1 MTQDERP
8 NNTRRPPKLNRFAT
22 AAVPALLTLAA
33 CTAKPPQHE
42 NQRFV
47 PVSRA
52 MQSWGALEFN
62 NRELHLEAL
71 SGDMQLEYVGA
82 LSEQAGEDL
91 SGAAVYRI
99 KNADKYFKLNQS
111 TPDFCT
117 QPVRWVALNSTTGA
131 PAWSSEITFAL
142 LTIDDWSKYAINTG
156 GYCAGGK
163 YVRAGPQ

>member
-1 MTQDERP
+1 MTRDERP
-8 NNTRRPPKLNRFAT
+8 RNTRRPLKLYRFAA
-22 AAVPALLTLAA
+22 AAVPALLSLVA
-33 CTAKPPQHE
+33 CTAKTPQHE

-52 MQSWGALEFN
+52 MQSWGVLEFN

-82 LSEQAGEDL
+82 LTEQAGEDL
-91 SGAAVYRI
+91 NGAAVYRI
-99 KNADKYFKLNQS
+99 KNADKYFKRNQS
-111 TPDFCT
+111 SLDFCT
-117 QPVRWVALNSTTGA
+117 QPARWVALGSSTGA

-142 LTIDDWSKYAINTG
+142 LTIDDWSKYAVNTS

-163 YVRAGPQ
+163 YVRAAPQ